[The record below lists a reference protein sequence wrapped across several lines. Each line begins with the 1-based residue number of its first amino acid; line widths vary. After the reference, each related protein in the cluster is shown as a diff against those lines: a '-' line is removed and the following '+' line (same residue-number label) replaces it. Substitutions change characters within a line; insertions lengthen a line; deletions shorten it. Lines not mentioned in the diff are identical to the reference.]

1 MATHGTVEH
10 FQSFDVRVL
19 HRMGALREPLV
30 SYPMVSFRW
39 PGMVRLTANK
49 WRVDVA
55 FRHGATQ
62 RIWLTWTPCHLGG
75 WRPWFRCGRCD
86 RRVGKLYS
94 TGVALHCRRC
104 LDLWHSSQRRGAKSR
119 RYLRALKLRLRLNG
133 IANLREPFPDRPKRM
148 HRKTYA
154 RLRQLGERLEQDLRD
169 NPRFRDRETDYAPL
183 VPR

>member
-1 MATHGTVEH
+1 MATHGTVEY
-10 FQSFDVRVL
+10 FQSFDVYVL
-19 HRMGALREPLV
+19 YRMGALREPLV

-39 PGMVRLTANK
+39 PSLVRLTANR
-49 WRVDVA
+49 WRVDVQ
-55 FRHGATQ
+55 FRWGAVQTVPVV
-62 RIWLTWTPCHLGG
+62 WTRCHFGG
-75 WRPWFRCGRCD
+75 GRPWYKCQCD

-94 TGVALHCRRC
+94 TGASLRCRRC
-104 LDLWHSSQRRGAKSR
+104 LDLWYSSQRRGAKSR

-133 IANLREPFPDRPKRM
+133 IASLRAPFPPRPKRM